1 MRSFLPLPV
10 HENVSADVWRQGLG
24 ISIEDK
30 GPLHILPSPVAS
42 FEAQNRSLISKRSCS
57 VAVLQELGVLPDYL
71 LEGLRKSNIIAPM
84 PIQSQAGERHSMAA
98 WHCSL

>member
-1 MRSFLPLPV
+1 MFMRSFLPLPV

-42 FEAQNRSLISKRSCS
+42 FEAQNRSLI
-57 VAVLQELGVLPDYL
+57 VAVLRQELGVLPDYL